1 MAESLSPRELR
12 LLLAVVDETLP
23 AHEKAAAEA
32 RLAATPAGARALA
45 TNRRV
50 AGALRGRGPAA
61 PETLRRRVRAAE
73 TPRPRRLAWLA
84 PATAAAALLVAAVLV
99 LGGLLAGTPSVE
111 QAAALAARSATE
123 PTPPAVAGQPEL
135 LARDV
140 EGVTFPEWGKKFGWH
155 ADGARTDEIAGRR
168 AVTVF
173 YRHQDH
179 RIGYT
184 IVSGDPLEVPANAH
198 RMRVNGLDLAIYH
211 DGHRTVAVFER
222 GGHTCILA
230 GHVIHH
236 DTMPKLA
243 SWRADGAISS

>member
-1 MAESLSPRELR
+1 MAESLSTRELR
-12 LLLAVVDETLP
+12 QLLSVVDGTLP
-23 AHEKAAAEA
+23 AHEQAAAEA
-32 RLAATPAGARALA
+32 RLAATPEGARALA
-45 TNRRV
+45 AHRRV
-50 AGALRGRGPAA
+50 AGALRGRGPVTPAGLRARVREA
-61 PETLRRRVRAAE
+61 PRRRPLV
-73 TPRPRRLAWLA
+73 WLA
-84 PATAAAALLVAAVLV
+84 PAAGVAALLVAAVLV
-99 LGGLLAGTPSVE
+99 LPGLFAGGPSVE

-123 PTPPAVAGQPEL
+123 PTPAMVAGRPGL

-140 EGVTFPEWGKKFGWH
+140 DGVTFPDWGKQFAWH

-173 YRHQDH
+173 YRHMDH

-184 IVSGDPLEVPANAH
+184 IVSGKPLEVPANAH
-198 RMRVNGLDLAIYH
+198 RMRVNGVDLAIYH
-211 DGHRTVAVFER
+211 DGERTVTVFER

-243 SWRADGAISS
+243 SWRADGAIGS

>member
-1 MAESLSPRELR
+1 MPESLSSRDLR
-12 LLLAVVDETLP
+12 LLLRVVDETLP
-23 AHEKAAAEA
+23 AHEQAAAEA

-45 TNRRV
+45 AHRRV

-61 PETLRRRVRAAE
+61 PESLRRRVQAAE

-84 PATAAAALLVAAVLV
+84 PAAAAAALLVVAVLV
-99 LGGLLAGTPSVE
+99 LPGLLAGSPSVE
-111 QAAALAARSATE
+111 QAAALAARAATE

-140 EGVTFPEWGKKFGWH
+140 DGVTFPEWGEKFGWH
-155 ADGARTDEIAGRR
+155 ASGARTDEIAGRR

-173 YRHQDH
+173 YRHMDH

-184 IVSGDPLEVPANAH
+184 IVSGDPLEVPAGGQ

-222 GGHTCILA
+222 GGHTCVLA

-243 SWRADGAISS
+243 SWRAGGSISS